1 MNSYR
6 AFNIDA
12 LGFSHLSSGLPKQD
26 NTLSNVSDAYAI
38 AAVADGHGS
47 PQYIR
52 SDRGSAFAVEV
63 CVNLLTDMFT
73 RGVDAKRNAEKLK
86 RFIKRDWDKKVVED
100 FAANPLTL
108 EEDNRLRAAID
119 SESDGQRRA
128 KISNYLKAFQSGEKI
143 QKAYG
148 STLIATA
155 SCDACVMGIHIG
167 DGTCVAFYE
176 DGTCDQ
182 PIPIDS
188 RNMAS
193 TTSSLCNDDPG
204 CRVYFFDRKPIAVFV
219 ASDGLD
225 DSYGQGEQLCNFYR
239 RVCMELARNDEEYI
253 QVLQSNLAKISEM
266 GSKDDMSIAGIY
278 DLEAL
283 KRILPIMEKRLSCG
297 RLKHE
302 RNILEE
308 TNGGISPYSL
318 ESKRKKCERAQE
330 MWSEAEEENK
340 TILKKLKEIKDKI
353 FGYKRKFNYDDP
365 DEVQKRLSFI
375 DEQKRRYEIR
385 QAEILKD
392 INEAERKLK
401 AHKSEYATVTAS
413 LEQAQKEKDRFHR
426 EYEDYRACHTDEQS
440 IGEKSRTIAD
450 QVEQAKQDA
459 TDKEVAYQNALTTY
473 NNAQTRKKELD
484 EQIQRLEEEIQKAV
498 ESLQPISEIV
508 EPTSVQEKEPE
519 TSDVDVKAESIEPSE
534 PELVSNKTDSGNS
547 LLDADIVSMLDNNS
561 RRNES

>member
-1 MNSYR
+1 MNSYK
-6 AFNIDA
+6 AFNIEEC
-12 LGFSHLSSGLPKQD
+12 GFSHLASGLPKQD
-26 NTLSNVSDAYAI
+26 NSRSVMNADYSI
-38 AAVADGHGS
+38 ATIADGHGS
-47 PQYIR
+47 SQYIR
-52 SDRGSAFAVEV
+52 SDRGSKFAVDI
-63 CVNLLTDMFT
+63 CVNLISDLFT
-73 RGVDAKRNAEKLK
+73 KGKDARKNVEKIK
-86 RFIKRDWDKKVVED
+86 YFIKHSWDKKVLED
-100 FAANPLTL
+100 FSENPLTL
-108 EEDNRLRAAID
+108 EEENRLKAAID
-119 SESDGQRRA
+119 SESDEYRRA
-128 KISNYLKAFQSGEKI
+128 KVSNYLKAFQSNKKI

-148 STLIATA
+148 STLIAVA
-155 SCDACVMGIHIG
+155 SCDAYVMGIHIG

-176 DGTCDQ
+176 DGACNQ
-182 PIPIDS
+182 PIPTDN
-188 RNMAS
+188 RNVAS

-225 DSYGQGEQLCNFYR
+225 DSYGQGEQLYNFYR
-239 RVCMELARNDEEYI
+239 KVCINLAYDDERCI
-253 QVLQSNLAKISEM
+253 QELQSSLAKISKM

-278 DLEAL
+278 DIEAL
-283 KRILPIMEKRLSCG
+283 RKIFSVMKKRLICG
-297 RLKHE
+297 QFKHE
-302 RNILEE
+302 LNILEE
-308 TNGGISPYSL
+308 TNGGVSQFSL
-318 ESKRKKCERAQE
+318 DARKDDWERAKKTKQE
-330 MWSEAEEENK
+330 LEDKSK
-340 TILKKLKEIKDKI
+340 TIGQRLNEILEKILKH
-353 FGYKRKFNYDDP
+353 KRNFNYDDP
-365 DEVQKRLSFI
+365 DEVQKRMSFL
-375 DEQKRRYEIR
+375 DEQEHRHRIR

-392 INEAERKLK
+392 ISEAEAKLK